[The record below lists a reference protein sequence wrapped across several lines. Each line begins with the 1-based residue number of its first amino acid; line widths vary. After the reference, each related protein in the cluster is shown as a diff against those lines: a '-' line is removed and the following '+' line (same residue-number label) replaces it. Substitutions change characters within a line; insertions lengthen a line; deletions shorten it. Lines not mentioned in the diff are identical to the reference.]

1 MASLLHLPA
10 PLPPTSL
17 TLGQLITDPLSNNS
31 QSHTPSIAHDE
42 INCVITAQKTALKTL
57 TNPTTLLSHLANSPQ
72 TLSFLRKTTLQ
83 GKPIYLVTALETS
96 QKPTFSTT
104 APSASVRRVDS
115 ASDIQSSSS
124 KHAEDESIV
133 AVGLREVKCK
143 VEDRE
148 APHALEDIGFE
159 WEYYEDGEEDGQ
171 MAVGLGGVLSKGEG
185 RGDVSDRGRKQERME
200 EDSGEEGIGGF

>member
-17 TLGQLITDPLSNNS
+17 TLGQLITDPLSDTS
-31 QSHTPSIAHDE
+31 ISHTPSITLDE
-42 INCVITAQKTALKTL
+42 TNHVTTAQKTTLKTL
-57 TNPTTLLSHLANSPQ
+57 TNPTTFLSHLAHSPQ

-83 GKPIYLVTALETS
+83 GKPIYLVTALETA
-96 QKPTFSTT
+96 QKPSSSTT
-104 APSASVRRVDS
+104 ASSTSVRRVDS
-115 ASDIQSSSS
+115 ASDIHSKSS
-124 KHAEDESIV
+124 KQSADESIV

-159 WEYYEDGEEDGQ
+159 WGYYEDGEDDGQ
-171 MAVGLGGVLSKGEG
+171 VAVGLGGVLSVDGEG
-185 RGDVSDRGRKQERME
+185 AKDGRGKKEQREE
-200 EDSGEEGIGGF
+200 EDSGDEGIGGF